1 MARQNIRPEAN
12 KSGFNAVKMGM
23 HRTEAARSSRS
34 PAPKIYRMPAKY
46 TMHDLELLIE
56 VLFMMFT
63 ETQSRKLR
71 VAVPW
76 DDSDEPETMV
86 LADLVALLESWQ
98 E

>member
-1 MARQNIRPEAN
+1 MAGQKTHPEAN
-12 KSGFNAVKMGM
+12 KSGFPAVKMGM
-23 HRTEAARSSRS
+23 HRNEAARSSR
-34 PAPKIYRMPAKY
+34 PLAPKVYRMPSKY
-46 TMHDLELLIE
+46 TMHDLELLLE
-56 VLFMMFT
+56 VLYMMFT

-76 DDSDEPETMV
+76 DDSDDPEMMV